1 MAALSEHFLT
11 LCERIELFE
20 LDCLPMITWGMALL
34 GVSCLATTPAFCG
47 IYAEMKNQFGAANP
61 GGGGDASSGVGSGG
75 GDSGCG
81 GGD

>member
-1 MAALSEHFLT
+1 
-11 LCERIELFE
+11 
-20 LDCLPMITWGMALL
+20 MIKPGIALL
-34 GVSCLATTPAFCG
+34 GVSGLATTPAFRG

-61 GGGGDASSGVGSGG
+61 GGGGDTSSGVGSGG